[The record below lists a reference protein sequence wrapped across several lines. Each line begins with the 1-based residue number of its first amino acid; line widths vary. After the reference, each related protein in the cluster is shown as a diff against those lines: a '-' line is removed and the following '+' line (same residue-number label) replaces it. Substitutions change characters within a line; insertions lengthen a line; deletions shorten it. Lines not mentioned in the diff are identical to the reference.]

1 MKDTTA
7 HMHLLCQDWTRTL
20 QFYKGEIPF
29 FKKRLEEITSK
40 NTGEDVLKQVEHFE
54 NEFKIMSNNLD
65 ELLHDVNLKQDA
77 LMKGAMEKPNFINV
91 KMIETDGDL
100 EALIDF
106 TEIEFAKTKKD
117 FYRFL
122 SDNL

>member
-7 HMHLLCQDWTRTL
+7 HMHLICQEWTRTL
-20 QFYKGEIPF
+20 QFYKTEIPF
-29 FKKRLEEITSK
+29 FKKRLEEVVNK

-54 NEFKIMSNNLD
+54 NEFKIMNNNLD

-77 LMKGAMEKPNFINV
+77 LMKGAMDKPNFINV
-91 KMIETDGDL
+91 KMIDTNGDL

-106 TEIEFAKTKKD
+106 TEIEFSKTKKD

-122 SDNL
+122 SNTL

>member
-7 HMHLLCQDWTRTL
+7 HLHILCQDWTRTL
-20 QFYKGEIPF
+20 QFYKDEIPF
-29 FKKRLEEITSK
+29 FKKRLEEIATK
-40 NTGEDVLKQVEHFE
+40 NTAPEVLKNVEHFE
-54 NEFKIMSNNLD
+54 NEFKIMNNNLD

-77 LMKGAMEKPNFINV
+77 LMKGALEKPNFINV
-91 KMIETDGDL
+91 KMIDFDGDL

-106 TEIEFAKTKKD
+106 TEIEFAKTKKG

-122 SDNL
+122 SNNL